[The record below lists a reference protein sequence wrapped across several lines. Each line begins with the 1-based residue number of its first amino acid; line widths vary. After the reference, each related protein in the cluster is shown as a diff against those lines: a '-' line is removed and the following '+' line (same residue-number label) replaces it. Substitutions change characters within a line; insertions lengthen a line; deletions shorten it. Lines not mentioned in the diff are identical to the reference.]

1 MGCWIEKVQLFLTTI
16 PQYSG
21 NEKAI
26 EQLNSMLIR
35 AQYNTICGTH
45 SEFVPINV
53 KSIIEGYILYYHHN
67 KDQFIICNGEL
78 ILPKIIYS
86 DNNTLGELLNT
97 YFYDGKICTYFK

>member
-1 MGCWIEKVQLFLTTI
+1 MGCWIEKVKLFLSTI

-35 AQYNTICGTH
+35 AQYNTICGAH

-53 KSIIEGYILYYHHN
+53 KYIIDYHHN
-67 KDQFIICNGEL
+67 KDKFIICKGEL

-97 YFYDGKICTYFK
+97 YFYDGKICKYFK